1 MTCKNFLLS
10 CFQRNPKY
18 RPTAKKLL
26 EHEFFK
32 GIIYCKIVRNP
43 QNHSNDISNLKFGN
57 SQICKENFKSTYLLK
72 NHIILNEDE
81 ISSSNEKGDERK
93 LNKLERNSR
102 ISSIK
107 EDKEKIINFLSDNP
121 ENGAFF
127 SFSMSVY
134 SQKSFEDK
142 KSNFVKENIK
152 KLNENIVEEMNEAL
166 EHSPNIKDYA
176 KNSTNESEKQRHFD
190 FTKV

>member
-1 MTCKNFLLS
+1 MRIPPIFYNDNLS
-10 CFQRNPKY
+10 
-18 RPTAKKLL
+18 
-26 EHEFFK
+26 
-32 GIIYCKIVRNP
+32 I
-43 QNHSNDISNLKFGN
+43 KFGN
-57 SQICKENFKSTYLLK
+57 DQICKENFKSTYLLK
-72 NHIILNEDE
+72 NHFILNEDE
-81 ISSSNEKGDERK
+81 LAYNEIRCPIEERHF
-93 LNKLERNSR
+93 NQLERNSR
-102 ISSIK
+102 KSSVG

-176 KNSTNESEKQRHFD
+176 KNSTIESEKQRHFD